1 MSLRQ
6 KAIAGMV
13 FPLHEKL
20 KGHQSMAVHR
30 ALEQSQWLSPADI
43 SALQLTNLRRFL
55 EQIGRSVP
63 YYQRLF
69 QELDFNPATLSSVTG
84 LAALPLLDKSTI
96 RAHSD
101 DMKAS
106 GASDLKRFNTGGS
119 SGEPL
124 VFYLGKERISHD
136 IAAKRRATRW
146 WNVDIGDSEIVVWG
160 SPIELGAQDKVRLLR
175 DWLIRSELLS
185 AFDMSKKNLD
195 EFVAHIQRRR
205 PRMLFGYPS
214 SLALMAEHALASQQR
229 LDNLGIRV
237 AFVTSERLY
246 DHQRNSI
253 EKAFGC
259 PVANGYGARD
269 AGFIAHQCPQ
279 GSLHISAEDMVVEIV
294 DNEGKV
300 LPNGEA
306 GEIVITHLA
315 TSEFPFVRYR
325 TGDVGV
331 LGEELCSCGRGL
343 PVLASVEGRTTD
355 FVTASDG
362 TVLHG
367 LALIYVLR
375 DLAGVE
381 AFRIVQ
387 ESLQHTRVEV
397 VASDIDRAALQQT
410 IEKPFKQRLGQD
422 VKISIDYVDAISRE
436 KSGKYRYVVSKLVPG
451 GAR

>member
-1 MSLRQ
+1 MSLHQ
-6 KAIAGMV
+6 KAVAGFL
-13 FPLHEKL
+13 FPLHEKI
-20 KGHQSMAVHR
+20 KGHNSLAMHR
-30 ALEQSQWLSPADI
+30 ALEQSQWLSPSEI
-43 SALQLTNLRRFL
+43 TALQLVNLRRFL
-55 EQIGRSVP
+55 ARIGSTVP

-69 QELDFNPATLSSVTG
+69 KQLDFDPAAVSSVAD
-84 LAALPLLDKSTI
+84 LRALPLLDKAAIRGHTNAMKTI
-96 RAHSD
+96 
-101 DMKAS
+101 
-106 GASDLKRFNTGGS
+106 GATGLKRFNTGGS

-124 VFYLGKERISHD
+124 LFYLGKERISHD

-146 WNVDIGDSEIVVWG
+146 WGVDIGDPEIVVWG
-160 SPIELGAQDKVRLLR
+160 SPIELGAQDRLRQIR

-185 AFDMSKKNLD
+185 AFEMSKQNLD
-195 EFVAHIQRRR
+195 DFVSHIQQRR
-205 PRMLFGYPS
+205 PKMLFGYPS

-229 LDNLGIRV
+229 LDNLGIQV

-246 DHQRNSI
+246 DHQRQSI
-253 EKAFGC
+253 EQVFNC
-259 PVANGYGARD
+259 PVANGYGGRD
-269 AGFIAHQCPQ
+269 AGFIAHQCPH

-294 DNEGKV
+294 DSNNNV
-300 LPNGEA
+300 LPAGQA

-325 TGDVGV
+325 TGDIGV
-331 LGEELCSCGRGL
+331 LASEPCSCGRGL

-375 DLAGVE
+375 ALPGVE

-397 VASDIDRAALQQT
+397 VAGNADRAELQHA
-410 IEKPFKQRLGQD
+410 IRVPFQQRLGQN
-422 VKISIDYVDAISRE
+422 VAITIDYVDAISRE
-436 KSGKYRYVVSKLVPG
+436 KSGKYRYVVSKLT
-451 GAR
+451 AREAR